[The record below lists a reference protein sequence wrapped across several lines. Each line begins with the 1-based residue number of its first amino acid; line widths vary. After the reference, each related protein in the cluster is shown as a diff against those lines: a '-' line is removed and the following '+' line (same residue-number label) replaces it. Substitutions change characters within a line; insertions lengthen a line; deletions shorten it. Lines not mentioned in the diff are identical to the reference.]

1 MRIVEFGSRAAAAWC
16 GRSFALA
23 GNEVIRVDLPEP
35 SPGVADH
42 VRARDIFLNAGKTRV
57 AIDYRTREGRELL
70 SDLADRCDILV
81 CDVSPGEL
89 DTLDW
94 LTLGDENPGLIRVSI
109 SPFGLS
115 GPYRDWRAT
124 GAVLLAMG
132 GYTHIIGDPDREPL
146 TLPGYYVEYQ
156 SGQFAFAAAT
166 ALSLSKQDA
175 VSHTVEVSMLET
187 VLSLSQFTTVM
198 WSCNGQIRRRFG
210 NAWSNLHPIAMYP
223 CRDGWFL
230 VNVVPGFWPAFTK
243 MLGRE
248 DLLEDPRF
256 ATNQARV
263 ANRDALDRI
272 IVDRLSGYSMAELM
286 EMGQRQYRVPTG
298 GAYTLADVLDH
309 EHLAARHY
317 FRAVKYEDG
326 TLKVPGSAGR
336 AVDDAGESALA
347 FEGPGEFGGQ
357 R

>member
-1 MRIVEFGSRAAAAWC
+1 MRVVEFGGPAAAWC
-16 GRSFALA
+16 GRLFVLS
-23 GNEVIRVDLPEP
+23 GDDVIRVDLPDV
-35 SPGVADH
+35 SLDRDH
-42 VRARDIFLNAGKTRV
+42 AIARDVFLNAGKTRV
-57 AIDYRTREGRELL
+57 GIDYRTREGRELL
-70 SDLADRCDILV
+70 SDIADKCDVLV
-81 CDVSPGEL
+81 CDAYPAEL

-94 LTLGDENPGLIRVSI
+94 LTLGDEKPGLIRVSI

-124 GAVLLAMG
+124 GPVLLAMG

-146 TLPGYYVEYQ
+146 SLPGHYVEYQ
-156 SGQFAFAAAT
+156 SGQFAFAAAG
-166 ALSLSKQDA
+166 ALSLSKQAD
-175 VSHTVEVSMLET
+175 VSRVVEVSMLET

-198 WSCNGQIRRRFG
+198 WTCNGQVRQRCG

-248 DLLEDPRF
+248 DLLQDPRF

-263 ANRDALDRI
+263 ANRDELDRI

-286 EMGQRQYRVPTG
+286 EMGQRQFRVPTG
-298 GAYTLADVLDH
+298 GAYELKDVLEH
-309 EHLAARHY
+309 EHLDARHF
-317 FRAVKYEDG
+317 FRPVKFEDG
-326 TLKVPGSAGR
+326 TLKVPGSVGR
-336 AVDDAGESALA
+336 PIHGGRESPLVW
-347 FEGPGEFGGQ
+347 EHPGEFGGAQ
-357 R
+357 